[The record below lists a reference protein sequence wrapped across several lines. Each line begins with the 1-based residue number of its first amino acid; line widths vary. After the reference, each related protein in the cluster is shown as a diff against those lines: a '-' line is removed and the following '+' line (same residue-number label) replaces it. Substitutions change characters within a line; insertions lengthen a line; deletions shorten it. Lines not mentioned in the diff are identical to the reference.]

1 MSKTAVLE
9 PRFVDMIASAD
20 VEQSI
25 GKLQA
30 YLGV

>member
-1 MSKTAVLE
+1 MMEDGRV
-9 PRFVDMIASAD
+9 VDMIAAAD
-20 VEQSI
+20 VEANV

>member
-1 MSKTAVLE
+1 MEDGRV
-9 PRFVDMIASAD
+9 VDMIASAD
-20 VEQSI
+20 VEQNI